1 MCTIDHFKFYTY
13 RLIAILIFPLMFL
26 PAAIYAQTCSCAGA
40 PLLGTQSTGA
50 TGAGNLLIGTTYE
63 FNQITNLYAGSE
75 QITND
80 SANRNTQSALF
91 EINYGF
97 TDRLSA
103 SGTFSYVRK
112 QRSSGIGTPGGTQTS
127 TTAGIGDGMVLL
139 RYTIL
144 PQSLWNR
151 YHIAVGGGAK
161 APLGSTSLNNPDGRR
176 FNADM
181 QPGSGAW
188 DGVFWSNV
196 AINLLP
202 VSTMNISL
210 TNSFRLTGT
219 NERFVEGDDYRF
231 GNEFISILGV
241 SNTITDRI
249 SYKINARYRST
260 ASDRRNDIGQPNT
273 GGKWVT
279 LIPDLY
285 IGISDQTSIKLSG
298 QIPLYQHLNGLQPT
312 TTYALSASFFI
323 NINSSQNT
331 FIHANK

>member
-1 MCTIDHFKFYTY
+1 MLQHKLRLLTSAFCLTTISLFF
-13 RLIAILIFPLMFL
+13 AG
-26 PAAIYAQTCSCAGA
+26 AALSQTCSCAGA
-40 PLLGTQSTGA
+40 PLLGTQSAGA
-50 TGAGNLLIGTTYE
+50 TGAGNLLFGVTYE
-63 FNQITNLYAGSE
+63 FNQITNLYTGSE

-80 SANRNTQSALF
+80 SADRNTQSTLV
-91 EINYGF
+91 EINYGI

-112 QRSSGIGTPGGTQTS
+112 QRTSGIGIPGGNQTS
-127 TTAGIGDGMVLL
+127 TTAGIGDGIALL
-139 RYTIL
+139 RYTLL

-151 YHIAVGGGAK
+151 YHIAVGGGVK
-161 APLGSTSLNNPDGRR
+161 APLGSSSLNNPNGRR

-181 QPGSGAW
+181 QPGTGAW
-188 DGVFWSNV
+188 DGVFWSSLGLNF
-196 AINLLP
+196 LP
-202 VSTMNISL
+202 VSTASISL

-231 GNEFISILGV
+231 GNEFISILGI

-249 SYKINARYRST
+249 SYNINTRYRST
-260 ASDRRNDIGQPNT
+260 SSDQRNSISQPNT

-285 IGISDQTSIKLSG
+285 ISTSERTSVKLSG
-298 QIPLYQHLNGLQPT
+298 QIPLYQDLSGLQPS

-331 FIHANK
+331 FIHANN